1 MPFAAA
7 AELVAGAPS
16 SAHPAAS
23 DAPQLALPW
32 RQQRRREKARFCAPQ
47 HVSRW
52 PWQGSDR
59 Y

>member
-32 RQQRRREKARFCAPQ
+32 RQQRRRVAEYD
-47 HVSRW
+47 
-52 PWQGSDR
+52 SDHALGFESVGLE
-59 Y
+59 